1 MKSKKKSITSDT
13 KRSTKP
19 PRAGRPR
26 SAESH
31 EAILAAALKLLH
43 DRGYRSITIEGIASE
58 AGVGKQTIYRWWRS
72 KAEVILEAFTR
83 HTAGRI
89 AVPDS
94 GNVKTDLQNF
104 LTRAFD
110 SLARESGEVV
120 RGLMSEALIDP
131 DFADAMRDIFIT
143 SRRSALRDILLK
155 GIERGELASDMDI
168 ELIIDLIYGPM
179 WYRLLNKHAPL
190 DPGFA
195 EQISEMIADK
205 LIRSDYT

>member
-1 MKSKKKSITSDT
+1 M
-13 KRSTKP
+13 
-19 PRAGRPR
+19 
-26 SAESH
+26 
-31 EAILAAALKLLH
+31 AAALRLLH
-43 DRGYRSITIEGIASE
+43 DRGYRSVTIEGIASE
-58 AGVGKQTIYRWWRS
+58 AGVGKQTIYRWWQS

-89 AVPDS
+89 TVPDS

-104 LTRAFD
+104 LTQAFD

-120 RGLMSEALIDP
+120 RGLMSEALVDP
-131 DFADAMRDIFIT
+131 DFAETMHDIFIT
-143 SRRSALRDILLK
+143 RRRSALRGILLK
-155 GIERGELASDMDI
+155 GIERGELVSDVDI

-190 DPGFA
+190 NPGFA
-195 EQISEMIADK
+195 KQISEIIADR

>member
-1 MKSKKKSITSDT
+1 MTGKKKSITSDT
-13 KRSTKP
+13 KSSTKI

-26 SAESH
+26 NAKSH
-31 EAILAAALKLLH
+31 EAILTAALKLLH
-43 DRGYRSITIEGIASE
+43 DRDYRSVTIEGIASE

-89 AVPDS
+89 TVPDS
-94 GNVKTDLQNF
+94 GNVKTELQDF
-104 LTRAFD
+104 LTQAFD
-110 SLARESGEVV
+110 SLTRESGEVV

-131 DFADAMRDIFIT
+131 DFAETMHDIFIT

-190 DPGFA
+190 NPGFA
-195 EQISEMIADK
+195 KQISEMIVGK
-205 LIRSDYT
+205 LIRSD

>member
-1 MKSKKKSITSDT
+1 MTAKKKSITSDT
-13 KRSTKP
+13 KSSTKL

-31 EAILAAALKLLH
+31 EAILTAALKLLH
-43 DRGYRSITIEGIASE
+43 YRGYRSVTIEGIASE

-89 AVPDS
+89 TAPDS
-94 GNVKTDLQNF
+94 GNLQTDLQDF
-104 LTRAFD
+104 LTKAFD

-131 DFADAMRDIFIT
+131 DFAEAMHDIFIT
-143 SRRSALRDILLK
+143 SRRSALRDILFK
-155 GIERGELASDMDI
+155 GIERGELASDVDI
-168 ELIIDLIYGPM
+168 ELTIDLVYGPM

-190 DPGFA
+190 NPRFA
-195 EQISEMIADK
+195 RQISEMIAGK
-205 LIRSDYT
+205 LTRSD